1 MKNVI
6 RRMTT
11 WLLVF
16 GMTFTPV
23 LAGIDVTVTNAEE
36 GTPTIT
42 VSEAKEKVEAEQK
55 TANTPTPEGQEP
67 TVENTGAQQLIE
79 NAQATVNTEVNNES
93 GQTLLDT
100 TNLSNDLGEAAEKM
114 DAETG
119 AQKNLADAAA
129 AFDAAK
135 KADDAVTTL
144 LEGSTGS
151 NAIVAF
157 VQATDPET
165 GEPVFDENG
174 APVWEVATD
183 ENGQPVYE
191 KDENGE
197 FVLDENGKPI
207 PVFKTQI
214 ILLPVIPETF
224 GDHETGGTAKQTYDD
239 ANLAITRAN
248 GAKTEEQA
256 KGARAALKSAEDGLD
271 VAEQNVEDAEAAVV
285 AANALAKEAL
295 AKKNEAEAKVRE
307 AQEALEK
314 ALVQTGTD
322 KDGNPVYAGN
332 VEEAEAALQRAVEE
346 AEGLAGDAADA
357 IEAAQDAKLN
367 LVQAKYQAVKDYVN
381 GVEKTNWTDDATYRE
396 LARDLCVAV
405 LNNFIEGQ
413 IGAEFD
419 YGMNFVADRELIV
432 DWKYKNVDE
441 NGNPIPTTR
450 KDEDGNVLCNEEG
463 EPYYFI
469 EYETVYGSFVE
480 KVNGY
485 IGRKDGIG
493 STDPHEEE
501 DQVYGWISSNKNQD
515 NRVVVQYYQ
524 LEVDEDGNPVV
535 DGDGNP
541 VYAKDEDG
549 NKILVTKFYNYKAN
563 KDGSIYIFERR
574 YDIVDGE
581 VVVSEVDPVTTKI
594 IDQEFVPGVD
604 PVEGKD
610 EVPESWATED
620 GGKSIVVDQ
629 ETKELVLPNETTHV
643 VARPDKEDGSKTG
656 YWVVDTATSEKI
668 GDQID
673 NADLNEKS
681 ENNGRTTV
689 TYTVVEGTEK
699 TDTEYSSY
707 TVTDGYEPKSGP
719 QNKKVNAF
727 NMESEVRALYDQ
739 GYNVT
744 LTYHNL
750 ITGKDEKVDLDHQN
764 GWQAFKAVIKSL
776 FGINSYTYSTTN
788 TIDDLEKPITHEE
801 DGIFVIKKQDVVE
814 TTTVLERK
822 ATINNNRSRN
832 KNSVETALNDKIA
845 ELRGDKNKTNISGEV
860 KSKWVGGPISGH
872 REYWYEIT
880 YDYKTTTTR
889 TIEQAEISR
898 QKYAADTLGK
908 HTDYEAEVLKV
919 EGKDPIEEQS
929 HYEYTYGQ
937 DELKKEKVQW
947 SADKKGAFENQEVYE
962 AKDYL
967 DPLEDYQQKLN
978 ELKDQQDKLDQ
989 AVLDAKAALEKVQ
1002 ELKRQLAERQQIQ
1015 LASVAAY
1022 AEFMEKLGQAE
1033 KDLADAQGEVEILE
1047 DIVEKARKAVAS
1059 IRLPQ
1064 GEDDDTPVRP
1074 DDSTP
1079 ADDLPTGVDPMT
1091 ALLPTAGAAS
1101 GVAGVR
1107 VADADAGEG
1116 EGEAD
1121 AAEAPAPAV
1130 EENTQEVLED
1140 ADLPAA
1146 AEPTTIE
1153 DDDLAGAQTVEEAAS
1168 LWWIWLLIVL
1178 AAAAGYG
1185 VYKYVDNKKKKAGTI
1200 EK

>member
-6 RRMTT
+6 RKMTT

-23 LAGIDVTVTNAEE
+23 LAGIDVTVANAEE

-42 VSEAKEKVEAEQK
+42 VGEAKEKVETEQK
-55 TANTPTPEGQEP
+55 TANTPTPEGEKP

-79 NAQATVNTEVNNES
+79 NAQTTVNTEVTNKS

-100 TNLSNDLGEAAEKM
+100 TALSGDLSDAASSIGVGGE
-114 DAETG
+114 DPTG

-129 AFDAAK
+129 AYDAAK
-135 KADDAVTTL
+135 KADDAVTSL
-144 LEGSTGS
+144 LEGSTA
-151 NAIVAF
+151 NAIVTF
-157 VQATDPET
+157 VQAIDPET
-165 GEPVFDENG
+165 GEPKFNEDG
-174 APVWEVATD
+174 TPVWEYETD
-183 ENGQPVYE
+183 EEGNPVTDEDGNPVY
-191 KDENGE
+191 KT
-197 FVLDENGKPI
+197 VVVALPI
-207 PVFKTQI
+207 
-214 ILLPVIPETF
+214 IPESF
-224 GDHETGGTAKQTYDD
+224 EGTAQQTEDD
-239 ANLAITRAN
+239 ANLAIKRAN

-256 KGARAALKSAEDGLD
+256 KGARAALKSAEDGLSE
-271 VAEQNVEDAEAAVV
+271 AEQNVEDAEAAVV

-367 LVQAKYQAVKDYVN
+367 LVQGKYQAVMDYVN

-450 KDEDGNVLCNEEG
+450 TDEDGNVLCNEDG

-707 TVTDGYEPKSGP
+707 TVTDGYEPKPGP

-739 GYNVT
+739 GYDVT

-814 TTTVLERK
+814 TTTVLE
-822 ATINNNRSRN
+822 AQPTISTSDNRSRN
-832 KNSVETALNDKIA
+832 KNSVETDLNNKIA

-860 KSKWVGGPISGH
+860 KSKWVGLPIIGH

-880 YDYKTTTTR
+880 YDYKTTTTK

-947 SADKKGAFENQEVYE
+947 KGDTVGAFEGQEVYV
-962 AKDYL
+962 ASDYL
-967 DPLEDYQQKLN
+967 NPLADYQQKLS
-978 ELKDQQDKLDQ
+978 ELQDQQSKLDQ
-989 AVLDAKAALEKVQ
+989 AVLDARAALEKVQ

-1022 AEFMEKLGQAE
+1022 AEYMEKLGQAE
-1033 KDLADAQGEVEILE
+1033 SLLADKEKEVERLE
-1047 DIVEKARKAVAS
+1047 ELVEKARKVVAS

-1064 GEDDDTPVRP
+1064 EEDDDTPVRP

-1079 ADDLPTGVDPMT
+1079 GEDLPAGIDPMT
-1091 ALLPTAGAAS
+1091 VLLPTAGAAS

-1121 AAEAPAPAV
+1121 AAETPAPAV
-1130 EENTQEVLED
+1130 EENKQEVLED

-1168 LWWIWLLIVL
+1168 MWWIWLLVVL
-1178 AAAAGYG
+1178 AVAAGFG

-1200 EK
+1200 DK